1 MDAMG
6 AVGLRAMEH
15 RSQSCLTRE
24 RAARQFLSATR
35 IGRPWVIHT
44 TMTYPTLRD
53 TVRLDLLVPVQ
64 SNAGTPFNETRFHSF
79 EEFVVD
85 LTGGVTRLGEV
96 EGLWRNG
103 SGLVQREF
111 SRMYSTVV
119 PATDAPRVAAE
130 IDRFIRDAFDQE
142 AAFVTSTPTFATA
155 F

>member
-1 MDAMG
+1 
-6 AVGLRAMEH
+6 
-15 RSQSCLTRE
+15 
-24 RAARQFLSATR
+24 
-35 IGRPWVIHT
+35 
-44 TMTYPTLRD
+44 MTYPTLRD
-53 TVRLDLLVPVQ
+53 TVRLDFLVPVQ
-64 SNAGTPFNETRFHSF
+64 SNAGAPFNKTRFHSF

-103 SGLVQREF
+103 SGLVQREY

-119 PATDAPRVAAE
+119 SATDAPRVVAA
-130 IDRFIRDAFDQE
+130 IDRFFRDAFDQE

>member
-1 MDAMG
+1 
-6 AVGLRAMEH
+6 
-15 RSQSCLTRE
+15 
-24 RAARQFLSATR
+24 
-35 IGRPWVIHT
+35 
-44 TMTYPTLRD
+44 MTSPTLRD

-64 SNAGTPFNETRFHSF
+64 SNAGAPFSEARFHSF

-103 SGLVQREF
+103 SGLVQREH

-119 PATDAPRVAAE
+119 STTDAPRVAAE